1 MKNFAMMTLI
11 ITMVSGCSLNTSAQQ
26 YTSFQYTIALPVNDL
41 KDYIEKTSFRGF
53 TFEYQTKVNS
63 AVAVGVDVGYNLFYE
78 RKEYDTYYDGTAAI
92 SGIQYR
98 YTNSI
103 PIHLNGMYFLKEENH
118 FNPFVG
124 FGIGTTYTLRDTDMG
139 LYRWEEDTW
148 NFSLRPEAGF
158 IYAVSASTGLKVALR
173 YNAAFKTSELEDQSF
188 FSLSTGVV
196 FFK

>member
-158 IYAVSASTGLKVALR
+158 IYTVSASTGLKVALR